1 MKILFL
7 GNSHTYY
14 NDMPQIFANICKER
28 GKDVDVAMQAQSGV
42 TYGWHYGKLIEL
54 RFALMYG
61 GYDYII
67 MQQAAHSP
75 CPSKEETLADGMKI
89 IELARRYGVVPIQ
102 TMPWAEKR
110 SPEHQYE
117 MYEIYEELA
126 EKAGVRINPVGRIF
140 EDIFNN
146 YPEINMYWLDGEHA
160 SEYGSY
166 AAALCTYATI
176 FAESVKGVSPK
187 SYYTYPAF
195 SGKPGMRY
203 PARTLRLRL
212 VLATERLQ
220 KRQTRLW
227 NEKAKPVLDEK
238 EAERVLD
245 TDKAEIIQELV
256 DKYAL

>member
-187 SYYTYPAF
+187 SYYTYPLSQETWNEISRAYAEAAACPCD
-195 SGKPGMRY
+195 S
-203 PARTLRLRL
+203 A
-212 VLATERLQ
+212 LA
-220 KRQTRLW
+220 KKADALW